1 VYRRPLPPL
10 LPYIPGTMK
19 SAAVEDTLKA
29 RDEIL
34 QEVRQHL
41 LDAQNWMKQVYDK
54 GHMEQSFFEGE
65 WVT

>member
-1 VYRRPLPPL
+1 
-10 LPYIPGTMK
+10 MK

-41 LDAQNWMKQVYDK
+41 LDALNWMKQVYDK